1 MDPACSLCQV
11 AITFHESLR
20 NEEQT
25 NLLQAL
31 KSVSNS
37 DSRKHTCNLLD
48 EICKAESPLQVP
60 LCKDCATKICSDLR
74 KRLLDL
80 EGECLKYENAY
91 SDQQKKRKSLPYDAE
106 SIRRELQDLT
116 MQEKELLEELT
127 NLESEERRI
136 NNDIREL
143 SRQASDV
150 NEEGDAF
157 YRELR
162 SNHRKLIECN
172 EDTSSLKTEI
182 TYMEEQIKNLRAV
195 NVLDMT
201 FCVGIHESYGTI
213 NGLRLGRLPHEVIE
227 WNEINAAFG
236 QVALLVQVLGEKVGA
251 TFSEYE
257 IDPRGN
263 NSYIRRITGS
273 KAIEYPLFGNG
284 GWKPFG
290 QLNLDHAIVGLIY
303 CIMQVE
309 GKLKELHKNKENI
322 LPYRMEGDRIFENEV
337 IYRVKMQ
344 FNSEERWT
352 KAMKLLLMNLKRLV
366 ALAPHTIVQKV

>member
-1 MDPACSLCQV
+1 V

-150 NEEGDAF
+150 NEEGDAL

-213 NGLRLGRLPHEVIE
+213 NGLRLGRLPHEAIE

-263 NSYIRRITGS
+263 HSYIRRITGS